1 MDSKSA
7 RKKQRIFL
15 LSPANLSGRRAEILL
30 REEARFDLAARV
42 RASGAALGEIFSFV
56 SGLYFRGKLAYANA
70 FAAPETA
77 RDSIFVV
84 TATRG
89 LLAPHVAI
97 DRAGLL
103 EMAGVPISCADSR
116 YIRPLERDLVRL
128 STRIGNL
135 TEIVFLGS
143 IATPKYLEP
152 LSGVFGERLL
162 VPIDFVGR
170 GDMSRGAL
178 MLRAVREMV
187 PLTYAA
193 ALSLQPGLPKPG
205 PMPRDQRRK
214 TMSSIGQKTARKRAS

>member
-1 MDSKSA
+1 MALKNV
-7 RKKQRIFL
+7 REKRRIFL

-30 REEARFDLAARV
+30 REEASFQLAALV
-42 RASGAALGEIFSFV
+42 RATGAPLGDVFSFL

-70 FAAPETA
+70 FAEPEKA
-77 RDSIFVV
+77 RDSIFVI

-89 LLAPHVAI
+89 LLAPHVAV
-97 DRAGLL
+97 DRASLL

-116 YIRPLERDLVRL
+116 YIRPLERDLARL
-128 STRIGNL
+128 STRIGDL
-135 TEIVFLGS
+135 TEIVLLGS

-152 LSGVFGERLL
+152 LSKVFGEKLL

-178 MLRAVREMV
+178 MLRAAREMV

-193 ALSLQPGLPKPG
+193 ALSLQPGLPKPAQK
-205 PMPRDQRRK
+205 PPSQRLK
-214 TMSSIGQKTARKRAS
+214 TKNSITQKTFRKRIS

>member
-1 MDSKSA
+1 MDPHTN
-7 RKKQRIFL
+7 RRIFL
-15 LSPANLSGRRAEILL
+15 LSPANLSGRRAETLL

-42 RASGAALGEIFSFV
+42 RTSGASLGEIFSFV

-70 FAAPETA
+70 FLEPGKA
-77 RDSIFVV
+77 RDSIFVI

-89 LLAPHVAI
+89 LLAPRVAI
-97 DRAGLL
+97 DRSSLL

-116 YIRPLERDLVRL
+116 YIRPLERDLAEL
-128 STRIGNL
+128 SARVGDL
-135 TEIVFLGS
+135 TEIVLLGS

-152 LSGVFGERLL
+152 LSKAFGERLL
-162 VPIDFVGR
+162 VPADFVGR

-193 ALSLQPGLPKPG
+193 ALSLQSGLPKRGPG
-205 PMPRDQRRK
+205 PPSQRRK
-214 TMSSIGQKTARKRAS
+214 TNSSIAQKTARK

>member
-1 MDSKSA
+1 MTSINPSSK
-7 RKKQRIFL
+7 RRIFL

-30 REEARFDLAARV
+30 REGARFDLAVRV
-42 RASGAALGEIFSFV
+42 RASGASLGEIFSFV

-70 FAAPETA
+70 FLEPEKT
-77 RDSIFVV
+77 RDSIFVI

-89 LLAPHVAI
+89 LLAPHTTI
-97 DRAGLL
+97 DRASLL
-103 EMAGVPISCADSR
+103 EMARVPINCADSR
-116 YIRPLERDLVRL
+116 YVRPLERDLARL
-128 STRIGNL
+128 SNRIGDL
-135 TEIVFLGS
+135 TEIVLLGS

-152 LSGVFGERLL
+152 LSKIFGERLL
-162 VPIDFVGR
+162 VPVDFVGR

-205 PMPRDQRRK
+205 PKPRSQCRK
-214 TMSSIGQKTARKRAS
+214 TDSSVGQKATRKRAS